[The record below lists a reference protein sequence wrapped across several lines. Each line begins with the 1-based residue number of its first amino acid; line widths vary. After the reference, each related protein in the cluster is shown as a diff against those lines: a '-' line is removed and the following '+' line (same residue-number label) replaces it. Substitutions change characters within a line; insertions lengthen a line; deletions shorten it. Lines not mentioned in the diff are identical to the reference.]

1 MGINSSAFKLI
12 LEECKKRPFKGR
24 ALLLGNQYYFQNM
37 EDTKSNLEEYELNY
51 DSSLLSVSE
60 DRSKERENLLIFLVY

>member
-12 LEECKKRPFKGR
+12 LEECKRPFKGR
-24 ALLLGNQYYFQNM
+24 LFAGNQYYFQNM

-60 DRSKERENLLIFLVY
+60 DPKQREENLLIFLVY